1 MRIDFQRL
9 LELTKHFVT
18 HSSSQSVRSL
28 FFEDNR
34 LVRLS
39 SNCQLIAF
47 LFVVVLFIGIQ

>member
-18 HSSSQSVRSL
+18 HFSSQSVRPL